1 MTQQKNMLLYMRRFL
16 VVLLLLAIYIWSFS
30 GLPTIELKE
39 TSVKVVSAIIAGI
52 LSPDWGY
59 VYDPGGEDLL
69 RGLLDTVAIAVLG
82 TCIAGILSIP
92 FALMASNKITKS
104 KILVVSNKF
113 ILSFIRV
120 FPDIVLALLFIKAV
134 GPGAFAGVL
143 ALGIGAIGMLGKLIS
158 ESIENIDLR
167 AREALIATG
176 ANPIK
181 TFMFAVVPQVLP
193 NYFSFVMYRL
203 EVNMR
208 AATVLGVIGAGG
220 IGTPLI
226 FALSVRDWERVGMIL
241 LGIIIMVML
250 VDFLSSKIRS
260 RFT

>member
-1 MTQQKNMLLYMRRFL
+1 
-16 VVLLLLAIYIWSFS
+16 
-30 GLPTIELKE
+30 
-39 TSVKVVSAIIAGI
+39 
-52 LSPDWGY
+52 
-59 VYDPGGEDLL
+59 
-69 RGLLDTVAIAVLG
+69 
-82 TCIAGILSIP
+82 
-92 FALMASNKITKS
+92 MASNKITKS

-181 TFMFAVVPQVLP
+181 TFMFAVVPQVLTEL
-193 NYFSFVMYRL
+193 F
-203 EVNMR
+203 
-208 AATVLGVIGAGG
+208 
-220 IGTPLI
+220 
-226 FALSVRDWERVGMIL
+226 
-241 LGIIIMVML
+241 
-250 VDFLSSKIRS
+250 FLCHVPS
-260 RFT
+260 

>member
-1 MTQQKNMLLYMRRFL
+1 MITRSTMSRFRQFSI
-16 VVLLLLAIYIWSFS
+16 VVIVILIYIWAFS
-30 GLPTIELKE
+30 GLPSIGLKE
-39 TSVKVVSAIIAGI
+39 TSVEVVSAIISGI
-52 LSPDWGY
+52 FSPDWDY

-69 RGLLDTVAIAVLG
+69 RGLLDTLAIAVLG
-82 TCIAGILSIP
+82 TIIAAILSIP
-92 FALMASNKITKS
+92 FAFLAARNITKS
-104 KILVVSNKF
+104 RAVVGVNKVL
-113 ILSFIRV
+113 LSFIRV

-158 ESIENIDLR
+158 ESIENVDLN
-167 AREALIATG
+167 AREALIASG
-176 ANPIK
+176 ANPVK
-181 TFMFAVVPQVLP
+181 TFIFAVVPQVLT

-208 AATVLGVIGAGG
+208 AATILGVIGAGG

-226 FALSVRDWERVGMIL
+226 FALSVRNWERVGIIL
-241 LGIIIMVML
+241 LGIIVMVTL
-250 VDFLSSKIRS
+250 VDLISSKIRA

>member
-1 MTQQKNMLLYMRRFL
+1 MIQRRKMVYIRRLIIVFILL
-16 VVLLLLAIYIWSFS
+16 VIYIWAFS
-30 GLPTIELKE
+30 GLPAIELKE
-39 TSVKVVSAIIAGI
+39 SSVEVVSAIIAGI

-59 VYDPGGEDLL
+59 IYDPSGEDLL
-69 RGLLDTVAIAVLG
+69 RGLVDTMAIAVLG
-82 TCIAGILSIP
+82 TFIAGILSIP
-92 FALMASNKITKS
+92 FAFMASNNITKN
-104 KILVVSNKF
+104 KILVASNKF

-143 ALGIGAIGMLGKLIS
+143 ALGIGAIGMLGKLIA
-158 ESIENIDLR
+158 ESIENVDLS

-226 FALSVRDWERVGMIL
+226 FALSVRDWERVGIIL
-241 LGIIIMVML
+241 FGIIIMVSL
-250 VDFLSSKIRS
+250 VDFLSTKIRS

>member
-1 MTQQKNMLLYMRRFL
+1 MTQRKGFIYFRRFL
-16 VVLLLLAIYIWSFS
+16 IVLIVLCIYIWAFA
-30 GLPTIELKE
+30 GLPRIELKE
-39 TSVKVVSAIIAGI
+39 TSIEVVSAIIAGI
-52 LSPDWGY
+52 FSPDWGY

-82 TCIAGILSIP
+82 TFIAGVLSIP
-92 FALMASNKITKS
+92 FAFMASNNITKS
-104 KILVVSNKF
+104 KSLVASNKF

-158 ESIENIDLR
+158 ESIENVDLS

-226 FALSVRDWERVGMIL
+226 FALSVRDWERVGIIL
-241 LGIIIMVML
+241 LGIIVMVTL
-250 VDFLSSKIRS
+250 VDILSSKIRS

>member
-1 MTQQKNMLLYMRRFL
+1 MSETKIAVYLRRFVIIL
-16 VVLLLLAIYIWSFS
+16 VLFAIYLWAFI

-39 TSVKVVSAIIAGI
+39 TSGEVVSAIISGI
-52 LSPDWGY
+52 FSPDWGY
-59 VYDPGGEDLL
+59 VYDPAGEDLL
-69 RGLLDTVAIAVLG
+69 RGLLDTLAIAILG
-82 TCIAGILSIP
+82 TFIAAIFSVP
-92 FALMASNKITKS
+92 FAFLESNNITKS
-104 KILVVSNKF
+104 KAVVATNKF
-113 ILSFIRV
+113 LLSLIRV

-158 ESIENIDLR
+158 ESIENVDLSG
-167 AREALIATG
+167 REALLATG

-181 TFMFAVVPQVLP
+181 TFVFAVIPQVLP
-193 NYFSFVMYRL
+193 NYLSFVMYRL

-208 AATVLGVIGAGG
+208 AATVLGIIGAGG

-226 FALSVRDWERVGMIL
+226 FALSVRDWERVGIIL
-241 LGIIIMVML
+241 LGIIVMVTL
-250 VDFLSSKIRS
+250 VDLLSSKIRS